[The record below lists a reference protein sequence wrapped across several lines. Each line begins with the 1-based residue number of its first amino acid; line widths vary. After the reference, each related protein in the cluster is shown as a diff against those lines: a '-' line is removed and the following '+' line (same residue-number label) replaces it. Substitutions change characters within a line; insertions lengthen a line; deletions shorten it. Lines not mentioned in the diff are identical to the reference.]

1 MLRNFGIRI
10 RILFLLVLL
19 VLSTL
24 LASGAFVVGLEK
36 LAARG
41 TEEAGAAMQDG
52 YERVLRFSVQT
63 MASKVGDAVVKAKE
77 IGAPLDVTVQ
87 DELKKVR
94 FGKDGYY
101 FSYDTS
107 GRNVAHPLKPE
118 MQGQSRMDSV
128 DAKGTAY
135 IRELV
140 NKAKDGGGF
149 VTYWYPKP
157 GEKEPSP
164 KLGYAQMVPG
174 TDFWL
179 GTGIYVDAIE
189 TKSAEIEKHFNE
201 FTSSLVTWISMAIL
215 ALLVLVVVPIAWVIA
230 GSITKPMFSCV
241 EFTETVAQGDLRHS
255 LNDTHKDELSQL
267 SKAMDH
273 MLAQLR
279 DVVFNVQS
287 GSDNVA
293 AGGEELSASSD
304 SLSQGATQQAAAV
317 EEVASSMEE
326 MTSNISQNA
335 ENAKQTESIA
345 IRAAGDA
352 ERGGKAVSGTVES
365 MKKIAERISI
375 VEDIARQTNLLALNA
390 AIEAARAGE
399 HGKGF
404 AVVAAEV
411 RKLAEHSAVAAGEIS
426 ELSASSVHIAEEAGE
441 MLTRMVP
448 DIKKTAELVQEIAA
462 ATNEQNA
469 GADQINKAL
478 QELDQVVQQNAAA
491 SEEVASTSETLSA
504 QAVELQR
511 TVSFFT
517 IGNSSSGASRTVV
530 ARSPKSK
537 ALDQGV
543 VKPKKMSGLAL
554 NMGGGDDEGFERF

>member
-1 MLRNFGIRI
+1 MLRNFGIRV
-10 RILFLLVLL
+10 RILFLLGLL

-24 LASGAFVVGLEK
+24 LASGAFVGGLEK
-36 LAARG
+36 LADKG
-41 TEEAGAAMQDG
+41 TEEAKAAMQDG
-52 YERVLRFSVQT
+52 YERVLKYSVQT
-63 MASKVGDAVVKAKE
+63 MATKVGDAVAHAKE

-87 DELKKVR
+87 NELKKVR
-94 FGKDGYY
+94 FGKAGYY

-107 GRNVAHPLKPE
+107 GRNVAHPIKPK
-118 MQGQSRMDSV
+118 MQGQDRMSSQDV
-128 DAKGTAY
+128 KGTSY
-135 IRELV
+135 IKDLTAG
-140 NKAKDGGGF
+140 AKKGGGF
-149 VTYWYPKP
+149 VTYWFPKP

-164 KLGYAQMVPG
+164 KLGYAEMVPG
-174 TDFWL
+174 TDFWI
-179 GTGIYVDAIE
+179 GTGVYIDDIE
-189 TKSAEIEKHFNE
+189 IKGAEIANHFNN
-201 FTSSLVTWISMAIL
+201 FTSSLVLWISVAVL
-215 ALLVLVVVPIAWVIA
+215 ALLGLIVVPIAWVIA

-241 EFTETVAQGDLRHS
+241 EFTKTVAQGDLQHS

-267 SKAMDH
+267 SNSMDN

-335 ENAKQTESIA
+335 ENAKQTEGIA
-345 IRAAGDA
+345 IRAADDA

-365 MKKIAERISI
+365 MKKIAERITI

-411 RKLAEHSAVAAGEIS
+411 RKLAEHSAVAAAEIS
-426 ELSASSVHIAEEAGE
+426 DLSTSSVQIAEEAGE
-441 MLTRMVP
+441 MLTRIVP
-448 DIKKTAELVQEIAA
+448 DIKKTAELVQEISA
-462 ATNEQNA
+462 ATGEQNS

-511 TVSFFT
+511 TISFFS
-517 IGNSSSGASRTVV
+517 IGDYSSGVSQTVV
-530 ARSPKSK
+530 AHSPKPM
-537 ALDQGV
+537 ALGQGG
-543 VKPKKMSGLAL
+543 VKS
-554 NMGGGDDEGFERF
+554 